1 MNKLLKRNRAAV
13 LLLIALLLS
22 LTACTGSS
30 DPKQPGASVPGT
42 ASSEAHEGYAFL
54 WNGHTIAPGDV
65 GTGMEA
71 LAGEWKSCFESPS
84 CAFEG
89 IDKTYTYA
97 GFVIDTTPSEDGKDD
112 IIKAIRLTDD
122 SVTTRENV
130 WVGCTADEV
139 KRVYGESIGVSDAC
153 LRYAKGGVELQFI
166 IKDGKVIS
174 IEYIPAE

>member
-1 MNKLLKRNRAAV
+1 MKELLKKGLV
-13 LLLIALLLS
+13 CALLVAL
-22 LTACTGSS
+22 LCAFTACGPSGGPATPSGNTNDPETKTGF
-30 DPKQPGASVPGT
+30 
-42 ASSEAHEGYAFL
+42 AFS
-54 WNGHTIAPGDV
+54 WNGHSIRPGDV
-65 GTGMEA
+65 GTDMKA

-122 SVTTRENV
+122 SVTTAENV
-130 WVGCTADEV
+130 YVGMTAEAIR
-139 KRVYGESIGVSDAC
+139 KVYGESIGVSDAC
-153 LRYAKGGVELQFI
+153 LRFVSGDVELQFI
-166 IKDGKVIS
+166 IKEGKAVS